1 MHIPIVG
8 PTADGVGIRPRK
20 CRSYIG
26 CPLFRFVRTRR
37 HVEAI
42 HVGILWKATAGGRE
56 AAHFPNVL
64 PMEICS
70 IVWFLAFMQ
79 FSFVCCSNLTPA
91 AASRG
96 GGLLGALNSASGRC
110 LDEIM
115 FLQVRSAKA
124 GTQHD
129 AGARLLSICPIT
141 LIRRAVVLPFDRAPL
156 GACGATSRQVSSTA
170 AAAAA
175 ASVVIATAAVAADT
189 VATNTCGGLT
199 VLSPWS

>member
-1 MHIPIVG
+1 MECKHAKG
-8 PTADGVGIRPRK
+8 SADGVGVRPRK
-20 CRSYIG
+20 CPSYIG
-26 CPLFRFVRTRR
+26 CPVSMFVRTRR
-37 HVEAI
+37 HVEEI
-42 HVGILWKATAGGRE
+42 RVGIPWKATAGGRE

-141 LIRRAVVLPFDRAPL
+141 LIRSAAPL
-156 GACGATSRQVSSTA
+156 NLGPGMLRYQRTSPDSLRGLVDFFSPR
-170 AAAAA
+170 A
-175 ASVVIATAAVAADT
+175 ASSEVIRTSCFT
-189 VATNTCGGLT
+189 P
-199 VLSPWS
+199 LSIFAQSLICQ